1 MRLKHLSQCRLEN
14 AICLNKSAERVTIR
28 LLDEQ
33 KVEKNAFIEFPTFFL
48 APSSGLTIEIIILKL
63 LRNFRGV
70 SSPDLAADQATKL
83 GSTFILQIILTFKPL
98 FAHFSAHQSLMNEFY
113 LTLLF
118 LDLKYIVFHI
128 YLHLEYQYIIV

>member
-33 KVEKNAFIEFPTFFL
+33 KVEKTFFL

-113 LTLLF
+113 LTF
-118 LDLKYIVFHI
+118 SCFSI
-128 YLHLEYQYIIV
+128 